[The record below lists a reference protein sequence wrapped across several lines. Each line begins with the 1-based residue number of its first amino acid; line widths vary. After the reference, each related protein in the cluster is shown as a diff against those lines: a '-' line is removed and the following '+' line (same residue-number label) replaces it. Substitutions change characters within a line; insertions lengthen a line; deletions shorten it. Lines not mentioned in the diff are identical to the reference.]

1 LEQPPATEHHV
12 RGIASNMA
20 IFSVSDIVIAV
31 TLIVN
36 ALALISTKLP
46 GTPPTTT
53 ATTAPHAYERLP
65 TADHGDDDVGSGVGG
80 GGASTNVAADGSA
93 ESTDDYCSASTIAEQ
108 LMMKPASATTS
119 APTGGPIVTRLR
131 SLVHGMR
138 KYSCVIVVWNIFFVV
153 LMVFV
158 FGN

>member
-1 LEQPPATEHHV
+1 
-12 RGIASNMA
+12 
-20 IFSVSDIVIAV
+20 VSDIVIAV

-53 ATTAPHAYERLP
+53 TATTAPHAYERLP
-65 TADHGDDDVGSGVGG
+65 TADHVDDDVGSGG

>member
-1 LEQPPATEHHV
+1 
-12 RGIASNMA
+12 
-20 IFSVSDIVIAV
+20 
-31 TLIVN
+31 VN

-65 TADHGDDDVGSGVGG
+65 TADHGDDDVGSGGGGG

-108 LMMKPASATTS
+108 LMMKPASAVTS